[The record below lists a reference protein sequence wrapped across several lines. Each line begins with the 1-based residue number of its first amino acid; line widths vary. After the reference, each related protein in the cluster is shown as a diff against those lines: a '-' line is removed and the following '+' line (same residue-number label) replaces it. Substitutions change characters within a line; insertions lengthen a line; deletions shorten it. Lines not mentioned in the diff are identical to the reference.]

1 MEKLIITPKTRIF
14 ELLQAYPGLEDLL
27 ISLAPEF
34 KKLKNPVIR
43 YTVAK
48 VANIGQA
55 AAIGGLNVEE
65 MVNRLRESVGQ
76 GSLEQ
81 MEGAGTN
88 YVTVC
93 PGWFRKEAVVSSI
106 DIRDMLNRGEQPVH
120 EVLSAVKKLDD
131 TEILEVITPFLPA
144 PLLDKAISLGYRHWV
159 VESSEKGYMVYFS
172 GNQ

>member
-43 YTVAK
+43 NTVAK
-48 VANIGQA
+48 VANIAQA

-81 MEGAGTN
+81 IEGTGTS
-88 YVTVC
+88 YVTAC
-93 PGWFRKEAVVSSI
+93 PEWFSKEAVAHRI
-106 DIRDMLNRGEQPVH
+106 DISDMLNRGEQPVH
-120 EVLSAVKKLDD
+120 EVLSAIKQLEDGK
-131 TEILEVITPFLPA
+131 ILEVQAPFLPV
-144 PLLDKAISLGYRHWV
+144 PLLDKSLSLGYRHWV
-159 VESSEKGYMVYFS
+159 DKQGNGEYRVYVVK
-172 GNQ
+172 